1 VSTQTPDEQ
10 EIGSGDVGQLSDVLG
25 EQPLDRDPQRDP
37 DDPDQ
42 VNAPEPADP
51 EAEPE
56 E

>member
-1 VSTQTPDEQ
+1 MSTQTPDE
-10 EIGSGDVGQLSDVLG
+10 LLA
-25 EQPLDRDPQRDP
+25 RDPQRDP

-42 VNAPEPADP
+42 LDAPEPVDP

>member
-1 VSTQTPDEQ
+1 MSTQTPDE
-10 EIGSGDVGQLSDVLG
+10 
-25 EQPLDRDPQRDP
+25 PLDRDPQRDP

-42 VNAPEPADP
+42 VNAPEPVDP